1 LIIFCLKVFFTNYQ
15 QFDHLFLRVIFYT
28 EHRIWQIKWLFIVV
42 QGSFKQTT
50 KQKTLCFMMLSLCF
64 SVVQAAEQVD
74 STNNQANNAVSGL
87 STSSEQGAFGAKK
100 SLFSN
105 NQSTSTPKMLSP
117 DQAFKFKPIEQK
129 DKVLIGVSVIPNYY
143 VYEQKFSVSAEQGLK
158 VGKISYDQK
167 AEFEED
173 PEFGKV
179 PVFHR
184 DVNLTVPVQGNGQ
197 LILNWQGCAKNSVCY
212 PPQQFK
218 FKVGQQAFAKEP
230 TIEKATAPVAPT
242 AASNATAATSS
253 KTTPVKI
260 TPLGSSAPIVAT
272 PLPEFNVAVSEPE
285 LTASDTPTANPQAAV
300 APQNS
305 MVSDPFGLV
314 EYPLLALGLLFLA
327 GLGLAFT
334 PCVLPMLPIVANL
347 VATQHRR
354 SAGHGL
360 ALSGAYAVGVAS
372 CYAMLGAVIAL
383 FGHQINLIT
392 WSQHPA
398 VLISFAV
405 VFALL
410 ALHSFEVFQIKLPYF
425 LRAKIERVG
434 RVGQSAKWSG
444 SILGCLIAGFF
455 SALIVSPC
463 LSAPLAGV
471 LLSVSTVG
479 NPWLG
484 AAALFCLGIGL
495 GVPLMI
501 LGATEGKFL
510 PKAGTWLNWVRRGF
524 GLLLFGVALLLLN
537 RVFDN
542 QWMLLLWAVL
552 AVFFAL
558 WFWVWHGRGWLIT
571 KILAMVAGIWTLL
584 LIGGAFTGATDPVR
598 PWSALLTSQ
607 TQVQPVAT
615 IHTLAELAQYQQ
627 QYPRLLVDVTADWCI
642 ACKIIERDLFQTN
655 PAAELQT
662 WNWVKLDVTKTNDD
676 SRAVLTHLNIF
687 GPPALIFYQDG
698 QMVEQVLGEPKREE
712 FVVVLKRHK

>member
-1 LIIFCLKVFFTNYQ
+1 MFFTKYQ
-15 QFDHLFLRVIFYT
+15 QFDCLFLRVIFYT

-74 STNNQANNAVSGL
+74 STNNQVTTQANNTVSGF
-87 STSSEQGAFGAKK
+87 STNSEQGAFGAKR

-105 NQSTSTPKMLSP
+105 NQTTSTPKMLSP
-117 DQAFKFKPIEQK
+117 DQAFKFNPIEQK
-129 DKVLIGVSVIPNYY
+129 NKVLIGITVTPNYY
-143 VYEQKFSVSAEQGLK
+143 VYEQKFAVKGEQGLT

-218 FKVGQQAFAKEP
+218 FKVEQQTVVKES
-230 TIEKATAPVAPT
+230 TADKATDPTVTAVVSNPT
-242 AASNATAATSS
+242 ATTSS
-253 KTTPVKI
+253 KNSPVKI

-272 PLPEFNVAVSEPE
+272 ALPEFNP
-285 LTASDTPTANPQAAV
+285 TASNSLTETNPTEDMKPV
-300 APQNS
+300 VVPIQNS
-305 MVSDPFGLV
+305 VVSDPFGLA
-314 EYPLLALGLLFLA
+314 EHPWIAFGLLFLA

-360 ALSGAYAVGVAS
+360 ALSASYAIGVAS
-372 CYAMLGAVIAL
+372 CYAVLGALVAL
-383 FGHQINLIT
+383 FGHQLNLIA
-392 WSQHPA
+392 WSQHPV
-398 VLISFAV
+398 VLIVFAII
-405 VFALL
+405 FALL
-410 ALHSFEVFQIKLPYF
+410 ALHSFELFDLKLPYF
-425 LRAKIERVG
+425 LRSKIEKVG
-434 RVGQSAKWSG
+434 RFGQSAKWSG
-444 SILGCLIAGFF
+444 SVLGCLIAGFF

-484 AAALFCLGIGL
+484 AFALFCLGVGL

-510 PKAGTWLNWVRRGF
+510 PKAGAWLNWVRRGF
-524 GLLLFGVALLLLN
+524 GLLLFGVALVLLN

-558 WFWVWHGRGWLIT
+558 WFWVWHGRGWLLT
-571 KILAMVAGIWTLL
+571 KLLAMLTALWTVLLVA
-584 LIGGAFTGATDPVR
+584 GAFTGATDPVR
-598 PWSALLTSQ
+598 PWSALIANQ
-607 TQVQPVAT
+607 AAIKPVAT

-642 ACKIIERDLFQTN
+642 ACKVIERDLFQNN

-662 WNWVKLDVTKTNDD
+662 WTWVKLDVTKTTDD
-676 SRAVLTHLNIF
+676 SQAVLQHLNIF

-712 FVVVLKRHK
+712 FVVVLKRHE